1 MLFIV
6 SSCYQ
11 SWLFFPKK
19 ELKKF
24 EKWLSFLSWCPTKK
38 EITIHW
44 YLLHTYCCFWN
55 HGKWVRM
62 WGLYGTK
69 YVHFWAKSFIIT
81 LSWNSMQNMSKDE
94 LGTFSQ
100 KMQLNIVL
108 LGPDHLELILGKPI
122 SFISYWVDS
131 SKCLT
136 LLNNVE
142 TFIK

>member
-44 YLLHTYCCFWN
+44 YLPHTYCCFWN
-55 HGKWVRM
+55 HGKWVGM

-108 LGPDHLELILGKPI
+108 LGPDHLE
-122 SFISYWVDS
+122 FISYWVDS